1 MIKLLKE
8 IFSSKNIKRALIY
21 NSLAQEHYTATDVK
35 ILIDIIKD
43 LDSKDVNIT
52 EEKQMKKAA

>member
-1 MIKLLKE
+1 MIKFLKE